1 MIECEP
7 PLRAVAD
14 VVKVAIPLER
24 TAEPTCTV
32 PSKNLTEP
40 LGEPPDEG
48 NTDAVKVTAWPYED
62 GLMLEV
68 SDVVVAA

>member
-1 MIECEP
+1 MECEP

-24 TAEPTCTV
+24 TAEPICTV

-62 GLMLEV
+62 GLTLEV
-68 SDVVVAA
+68 IDVVVAA